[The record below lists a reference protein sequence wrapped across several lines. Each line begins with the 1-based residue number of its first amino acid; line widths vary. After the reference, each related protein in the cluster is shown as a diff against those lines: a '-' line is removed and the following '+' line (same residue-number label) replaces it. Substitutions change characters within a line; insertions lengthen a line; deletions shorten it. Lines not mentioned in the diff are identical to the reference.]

1 LIGGQG
7 EDFCVK
13 SGSLTRNS
21 TAVSQAVQLLYLICS
36 SLDWGN
42 FFMS

>member
-1 LIGGQG
+1 MIGGQG

-13 SGSLTRNS
+13 NGSLQRNS